1 MWACTKFEYD
11 NAFEVAEHFGEPSI
25 SLGLLEQ
32 RWCCVCFIFESC
44 SELFIR
50 AYRERER
57 RETQYSHIMSVRM
70 NFSVFVF
77 VETQKT
83 ADCEI
88 CTSYDYIKSY
98 MPYIDNVMKIFGQF
112 RNTTAPFLRR
122 NTTADMNR
130 PWIYVVDIRHRTRIY
145 LLWADCMSICSHWWS
160 AYNS

>member
-1 MWACTKFEYD
+1 MSHLYHWVCSNNGGVVCVLSLNHALNYL
-11 NAFEVAEHFGEPSI
+11 
-25 SLGLLEQ
+25 LGLIE
-32 RWCCVCFIFESC
+32 
-44 SELFIR
+44 
-50 AYRERER
+50 RERER

-83 ADCEI
+83 AECEI

-130 PWIYVVDIRHRTRIY
+130 P
-145 LLWADCMSICSHWWS
+145 
-160 AYNS
+160 